1 MLLRGATLAKQGRWE
16 GKQYKFG
23 IAEGVQT
30 LAPFYGLV
38 TPEEELRIN
47 AVKNDILIGKVDTTP

>member
-1 MLLRGATLAKQGRWE
+1 MLLAGATLAKQGRWE

-23 IAEGVQT
+23 LAEGVQN

-38 TPEEELRIN
+38 TAEQESKIN
-47 AVKNDILIGKVDTTP
+47 QVKNDILTGKIDTTP